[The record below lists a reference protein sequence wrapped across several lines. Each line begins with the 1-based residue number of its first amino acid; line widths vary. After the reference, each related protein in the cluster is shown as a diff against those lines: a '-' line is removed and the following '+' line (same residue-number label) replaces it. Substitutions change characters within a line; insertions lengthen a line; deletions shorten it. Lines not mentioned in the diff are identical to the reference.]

1 MEADAKNVL
10 KYMASNGLIAN
21 PNKTAMIFLN
31 TKSEEPITIK
41 IGEVT
46 ITQDKHA
53 KLLGITFNEK
63 QDWKDQIYGK
73 GGVLSSLNQR
83 FFLIRRLQNVMNKES
98 LLKVADSLYMSKIRY
113 GLQLMGKVRMSKEDL
128 LNEDLDAIQLSQ
140 NKLVRLLNGKSL
152 IDMVSTE
159 VLLKNI
165 GMSSVNQMHC
175 QIKLLEIWKAMNVKD
190 YPIKITSTSSCSDSA
205 TTRSGGNVRLVEN
218 GKSNLCSKTFIND
231 AIKIWNRAPKEL
243 EECST
248 ILPPKRPSNN
258 FQKLCQSNLI
268 LLI

>member
-1 MEADAKNVL
+1 
-10 KYMASNGLIAN
+10 
-21 PNKTAMIFLN
+21 
-31 TKSEEPITIK
+31 
-41 IGEVT
+41 
-46 ITQDKHA
+46 
-53 KLLGITFNEK
+53 
-63 QDWKDQIYGK
+63 
-73 GGVLSSLNQR
+73 
-83 FFLIRRLQNVMNKES
+83 
-98 LLKVADSLYMSKIRY
+98 
-113 GLQLMGKVRMSKEDL
+113 MGKVRMSKEDL

-205 TTRSGGNVRLVEN
+205 ITRSGGNERLVEI

-243 EECST
+243 KECST
-248 ILPPKRPSNN
+248 IYTDKKAIN